1 MSTVQAAL
9 EDINWL
15 SKRLKGLITLSEE
28 IKTYDTMKTQT
39 EEFKTQLSDQKNKFS
54 EVVKKIKDK
63 ELYLSEL
70 ANHHQTAIVSHN
82 TQADAIIA
90 KAKVDAEEIRKK
102 AEREAQTLRVS
113 SQEDKTSMDREISV
127 QIDRLNSLKKE
138 VINTSN
144 VLVSLQKQIS
154 DLKARF

>member
-39 EEFKTQLSDQKNKFS
+39 EEFKAQLSDQKNKFAD
-54 EVVKKIKDK
+54 VVKKIKDK
-63 ELYLSEL
+63 EVTLSNL
-70 ANHHQTAIVSHN
+70 SDRHQSAIEGHN
-82 TQADAIIA
+82 TQVDALIA
-90 KAKVDAEEIRKK
+90 KAKVDAEDIRKK
-102 AEREAQTLRVS
+102 AESSAEDLRKS
-113 SQEDKTSMDREISV
+113 SQEDKTSMDREIAV

-144 VLVSLQKQIS
+144 ILTSLQKHIS
-154 DLKARF
+154 DLKAKF